1 MASRQFATFEVADQL
16 FGVEVHTVQ
25 EVLSYNEY
33 TPVPLAPPAVGGLF
47 NLRGQVIA
55 AVDLRVQLGLAR
67 QAMQGPVMNVILR
80 GDGEPVSLLVDRIG
94 EVVDLDDDDV
104 RAAAGHAQRPD
115 PGAGG
120 RHVQAGRP
128 ADAGP
133 GRQPGRRHLPSHH
146 LMYSLVSAPVL
157 GFDLTRLG
165 GGSATA
171 EVMLRALRLSVGDL
185 PVLAERLPRRGRPR
199 STLGRGG
206 ERGPADAVAQGRVKD
221 DDPAGALA
229 LVERAPIGSVDALLT
244 CLRYDVMAWTW
255 QGAGRDAQ
263 QSETGG
269 RGDRAALRRRGGQLP
284 ARRAGRLDPPD
295 ARRGLG
301 VRAAQAAR
309 RRRRSTSAR
318 TTTRSRRCWTGCAR
332 IRPNDLARLVPS
344 AEDARRNAGGW
355 SPAVHSASWAA
366 YLSDRVRTAAA
377 AQMLLVQAIDTA
389 AIPLADRAGG
399 VWNMLS
405 GAVQALVVRDLLDT
419 ATAHRL
425 LAPVVAALGPAWL
438 G

>member
-1 MASRQFATFEVADQL
+1 
-16 FGVEVHTVQ
+16 
-25 EVLSYNEY
+25 
-33 TPVPLAPPAVGGLF
+33 
-47 NLRGQVIA
+47 
-55 AVDLRVQLGLAR
+55 
-67 QAMQGPVMNVILR
+67 
-80 GDGEPVSLLVDRIG
+80 
-94 EVVDLDDDDV
+94 
-104 RAAAGHAQRPD
+104 
-115 PGAGG
+115 
-120 RHVQAGRP
+120 
-128 ADAGP
+128 
-133 GRQPGRRHLPSHH
+133 
-146 LMYSLVSAPVL
+146 MYSLVSAPVL

-171 EVMLRALRLSVGDL
+171 EVLLRALRLSLGDL
-185 PVLAERLPRRGRPR
+185 PILAERLPDEGV
-199 STLGRGG
+199 
-206 ERGPADAVAQGRVKD
+206 RGPLWVEVESAARKLPTLKGMKA
-221 DDPAGALA
+221 DDPASSLA

-255 QGAGRDAQ
+255 QGSGRDAK
-263 QSETGG
+263 QSETAAAATALLCDAAVASYLREVLDETTRRMLGAG
-269 RGDRAALRRRGGQLP
+269 WVAALRKLP
-284 ARRAGRLDPPD
+284 AGKPIDLGPHHYAVSALLDRL
-295 ARRGLG
+295 
-301 VRAAQAAR
+301 
-309 RRRRSTSAR
+309 RSVTA
-318 TTTRSRRCWTGCAR
+318 
-332 IRPNDLARLVPS
+332 NDLARLTQS

-389 AIPLADRAGG
+389 AIPLAERAGG

>member
-1 MASRQFATFEVADQL
+1 
-16 FGVEVHTVQ
+16 
-25 EVLSYNEY
+25 
-33 TPVPLAPPAVGGLF
+33 
-47 NLRGQVIA
+47 
-55 AVDLRVQLGLAR
+55 
-67 QAMQGPVMNVILR
+67 
-80 GDGEPVSLLVDRIG
+80 
-94 EVVDLDDDDV
+94 
-104 RAAAGHAQRPD
+104 
-115 PGAGG
+115 
-120 RHVQAGRP
+120 
-128 ADAGP
+128 
-133 GRQPGRRHLPSHH
+133 
-146 LMYSLVSAPVL
+146 MYSLVSAPVL

-171 EVMLRALRLSVGDL
+171 EVLLRALRLSVGDL
-185 PVLAERLPRRGRPR
+185 PVLAERLPDEGV
-199 STLGRGG
+199 
-206 ERGPADAVAQGRVKD
+206 RGPLWVEVESAARRMPTLKGLKA
-221 DDPAGALA
+221 DDPASSLA
-229 LVERAPIGSVDALLT
+229 LVERAPIGSVDSLLT

-255 QGAGRDAQ
+255 QGAGRDAK
-263 QSETGG
+263 QSETAASATALLCDAAVASYLREVLDDSTRRMLGAG
-269 RGDRAALRRRGGQLP
+269 WVSALRKLP
-284 ARRAGRLDPPD
+284 AGQPIDLGPHHYAVSALLDRL
-295 ARRGLG
+295 RS
-301 VRAAQAAR
+301 VRA
-309 RRRRSTSAR
+309 
-318 TTTRSRRCWTGCAR
+318 
-332 IRPNDLARLVPS
+332 NDLARLVQS

>member
-1 MASRQFATFEVADQL
+1 
-16 FGVEVHTVQ
+16 
-25 EVLSYNEY
+25 
-33 TPVPLAPPAVGGLF
+33 
-47 NLRGQVIA
+47 
-55 AVDLRVQLGLAR
+55 
-67 QAMQGPVMNVILR
+67 
-80 GDGEPVSLLVDRIG
+80 
-94 EVVDLDDDDV
+94 
-104 RAAAGHAQRPD
+104 
-115 PGAGG
+115 
-120 RHVQAGRP
+120 
-128 ADAGP
+128 
-133 GRQPGRRHLPSHH
+133 
-146 LMYSLVSAPVL
+146 MYSLVSAPVL

-171 EVMLRALRLSVGDL
+171 EVLLRALRLSVGDL
-185 PVLAERLPRRGRPR
+185 PVLAERLPDEGV
-199 STLGRGG
+199 
-206 ERGPADAVAQGRVKD
+206 RGPLWVEVESAARRMPSLKGLKADDTASS
-221 DDPAGALA
+221 LA
-229 LVERAPIGSVDALLT
+229 LIERAPIGSVDSLLT

-255 QGAGRDAQ
+255 HGAGRDAT
-263 QSETGG
+263 QSETAASATALLCDAAVASYLREVLDDSSRRMLGAG
-269 RGDRAALRRRGGQLP
+269 WVSALRKLP
-284 ARRAGRLDPPD
+284 AGQPIDLGPHHYAVSALLDRLRSIRA
-295 ARRGLG
+295 
-301 VRAAQAAR
+301 
-309 RRRRSTSAR
+309 
-318 TTTRSRRCWTGCAR
+318 
-332 IRPNDLARLVPS
+332 NDLARLTQS

>member
-1 MASRQFATFEVADQL
+1 
-16 FGVEVHTVQ
+16 
-25 EVLSYNEY
+25 
-33 TPVPLAPPAVGGLF
+33 
-47 NLRGQVIA
+47 
-55 AVDLRVQLGLAR
+55 
-67 QAMQGPVMNVILR
+67 
-80 GDGEPVSLLVDRIG
+80 
-94 EVVDLDDDDV
+94 
-104 RAAAGHAQRPD
+104 
-115 PGAGG
+115 
-120 RHVQAGRP
+120 
-128 ADAGP
+128 
-133 GRQPGRRHLPSHH
+133 
-146 LMYSLVSAPVL
+146 MYSLVSAPVL

-171 EVMLRALRLSVGDL
+171 EVFLRGLRLTVGDL
-185 PVLAERLPRRGRPR
+185 PVLAERLPDEG
-199 STLGRGG
+199 L
-206 ERGPADAVAQGRVKD
+206 RGPLWVEVETAARKLPSLKGLNND
-221 DDPAGALA
+221 DLPGTLA

-255 QGAGRDAQ
+255 HGTGRDAQ
-263 QSETGG
+263 QSEQAS
-269 RGDRAALRRRGGQLP
+269 AATALLCDAAVASYLREVLDEQTRRMLGAGWVSAMRKLP
-284 ARRAGRLDPPD
+284 AGAPIDLGPHHYAISSLLDK
-295 ARRGLG
+295 L
-301 VRAAQAAR
+301 
-309 RRRRSTSAR
+309 RS
-318 TTTRSRRCWTGCAR
+318 
-332 IRPNDLARLVPS
+332 IRPQDLTRLAQS

-389 AIPLADRAGG
+389 QIPLADRAGG

>member
-1 MASRQFATFEVADQL
+1 
-16 FGVEVHTVQ
+16 
-25 EVLSYNEY
+25 
-33 TPVPLAPPAVGGLF
+33 
-47 NLRGQVIA
+47 
-55 AVDLRVQLGLAR
+55 
-67 QAMQGPVMNVILR
+67 
-80 GDGEPVSLLVDRIG
+80 
-94 EVVDLDDDDV
+94 
-104 RAAAGHAQRPD
+104 
-115 PGAGG
+115 
-120 RHVQAGRP
+120 
-128 ADAGP
+128 
-133 GRQPGRRHLPSHH
+133 
-146 LMYSLVSAPVL
+146 MYSLVSAPVL

-171 EVMLRALRLSVGDL
+171 EVLLRALRLSVGDL
-185 PVLAERLPRRGRPR
+185 PILAERLPDEGV
-199 STLGRGG
+199 
-206 ERGPADAVAQGRVKD
+206 RGPLWVEVESAARKLPTLKGMKA
-221 DDPAGALA
+221 DDPASSLA

-255 QGAGRDAQ
+255 QGAGRDAT
-263 QSETGG
+263 QSETAAAATALLCDAAVASYLREVLDESTRRMLGAG
-269 RGDRAALRRRGGQLP
+269 WVAALRKLP
-284 ARRAGRLDPPD
+284 AGKPIDLGPHHYAVSALLDRL
-295 ARRGLG
+295 
-301 VRAAQAAR
+301 
-309 RRRRSTSAR
+309 RSITSK
-318 TTTRSRRCWTGCAR
+318 
-332 IRPNDLARLVPS
+332 DLARLTQS

-389 AIPLADRAGG
+389 AIPLAERAGG

>member
-1 MASRQFATFEVADQL
+1 
-16 FGVEVHTVQ
+16 
-25 EVLSYNEY
+25 
-33 TPVPLAPPAVGGLF
+33 
-47 NLRGQVIA
+47 
-55 AVDLRVQLGLAR
+55 
-67 QAMQGPVMNVILR
+67 
-80 GDGEPVSLLVDRIG
+80 
-94 EVVDLDDDDV
+94 
-104 RAAAGHAQRPD
+104 
-115 PGAGG
+115 
-120 RHVQAGRP
+120 
-128 ADAGP
+128 
-133 GRQPGRRHLPSHH
+133 
-146 LMYSLVSAPVL
+146 MYSLVSAPVL

-171 EVMLRALRLSVGDL
+171 EVMLRALRLGLGDL
-185 PVLAERLPRRGRPR
+185 PLLAERLPHED
-199 STLGRGG
+199 L
-206 ERGPADAVAQGRVKD
+206 RGPLWVEVESAARRMPTLKGIKD

-255 QGAGRDAQ
+255 HGKGRDAE
-263 QSETGG
+263 QSEQAAAATALLCDAAVASYLRDVLDDSTRRMLGSG
-269 RGDRAALRRRGGQLP
+269 WVSALRKLP
-284 ARRAGRLDPPD
+284 AGAPIDLGPHHYAISTLLDRL
-295 ARRGLG
+295 
-301 VRAAQAAR
+301 
-309 RRRRSTSAR
+309 RS
-318 TTTRSRRCWTGCAR
+318 
-332 IRPNDLARLVPS
+332 IRPKDLSRLVAS

-425 LAPVVAALGPAWL
+425 LAPVVAALGPSWL
-438 G
+438 GDTGAA